1 MLNLKLIQAAG
12 GGFAIVAG
20 VTLFNSAGDAVAPG
34 TSFGETSVRD
44 SRVVMTYSQ
53 FSDCTADSYTG
64 GPTSGSLGTSSVYG
78 GAFAIINWP
87 QVLSY
92 RNRILV
98 MLIPFAFDGFNLT
111 VVILRSNFSEC
122 SALTNSTSV
131 RPGTANGGG
140 GAVYV
145 SSIALSSLTLSDSI
159 FARCTV
165 HVASGATGMPSNC
178 SGGAFAVEFPVSSDS
193 VVTISNCSFF
203 ECMARGGSVS
213 NMAVRGGAVAVSRAA
228 LVSVSGSSFNQSS
241 ITDAAFSSDSSGGV
255 VSGGAGLCVSLAQNI
270 SILSC
275 QFDATGGQ
283 DTSQTSTGLLILV
296 SSNTSARTH
305 IQVSDTYMQSSSV
318 IFSIQC
324 VRDDGFLSHFG
335 HCDEP
340 DVFIYDSIISQ
351 IKSKTDDNFGATGSA
366 LMTLQSRTSFNRS
379 RMLCFMAPAA
389 DQFAVFKRPTSQNPH
404 IVEYS
409 CRPCP
414 TFNISL
420 TASELQL
427 ESLSNAANKV
437 SVCLSSSKA
446 STKPSSC
453 PFGVPVCTT
462 FVRVTSGFW
471 TEFVSDGLGA
481 AFRCPVG
488 YCSCSDSIN
497 GTCPLTPLLSIDRNP
512 NPLCSGN
519 RTGKLCGGCPSNF
532 TQSMDDKSCISN
544 EICTKNLWWV
554 WTLSV
559 LYFATY
565 SLYIV
570 VSCGDFDD
578 GAISCVLFYLQM
590 AALASNRDDLEGSSA
605 IFQYS
610 LVQSALGWYKN
621 SCYAPNMRAYDHTA
635 AKLIGPLLI
644 LIFSVVWTRI
654 MQALQPR
661 LQQRNIKFH
670 VSYGGTLAATILF
683 VFASLSSVVFSL
695 VECTSYTN
703 NGVVFI
709 DGTVPC
715 MNTEWK
721 LLIVAVALLCL
732 LPFAFAA
739 ALQRNKLPLSARNA
753 VCRSYNER
761 MFYWG
766 AVTLMF
772 RLLMSL
778 VQFLQVSFPNFL
790 AFVRSSLSA
799 IMLVLLMHF
808 RPHYFTH
815 TFWVDVTCYACLI
828 AQFGVQALQESRD
841 YLGIINNLD
850 ENKAEFFRNLSY
862 LSSIIR

>member
-1 MLNLKLIQAAG
+1 
-12 GGFAIVAG
+12 VG
-20 VTLFNSAGDAVAPG
+20 VSLFNFAGDASYSEANY
-34 TSFGETSVRD
+34 GETFVRD
-44 SRVVMTYSQ
+44 SRIVMMYSQ
-53 FSDCTADSYTG
+53 FSDCKADSFTG
-64 GPTSGSLGTSSVYG
+64 GPSSGSLGTSSVYG
-78 GAFAIINWP
+78 GAFAIIHSP
-87 QVLSY
+87 QVVEY
-92 RNRILV
+92 RTRILV
-98 MLIPFAFDGFNLT
+98 MFFSPFAWGGFNFT

-145 SSIALSSLTLSDSI
+145 SSIALSNLTLSDSI
-159 FARCTV
+159 FSSCTV
-165 HVASGATGMPSNC
+165 HVASGATGIPSNC
-178 SGGAFAVEFPVSSDS
+178 SGGALAIEVPVSSDS
-193 VVTISNCSFF
+193 VVAISNCSFF
-203 ECMARGGSVS
+203 ECLARGGGVL

-228 LVSVSGSSFNQSS
+228 IVSVSGSTFNKCS
-241 ITDAAFSSDSSGGV
+241 ITDAGSSSDSSGGV

-305 IQVSDTYMQSSSV
+305 IEVSGTSMQSSSV
-318 IFSIQC
+318 IFSVLC
-324 VRDDGFLSHFG
+324 VRGDGFLPHFG
-335 HCDEP
+335 HCDGP
-340 DVFIYDSIISQ
+340 DVLISDSIISQ
-351 IKSKTDDNFGATGSA
+351 LRSQTDDRFAATGSA
-366 LMTLQSRTSFNRS
+366 LMTLQSRTSFSKS
-379 RMLCFMAPAA
+379 RMLCIIALAA
-389 DQFAVFKRPTSQNPH
+389 DPFAVFKRPTSQNPH

-414 TFNISL
+414 TFNISM
-420 TASELQL
+420 TASEVQL
-427 ESLSNAANKV
+427 ERLSNASGTFN
-437 SVCLSSSKA
+437 VCLSSSKS
-446 STKPSSC
+446 STNPRSC
-453 PFGVPVCTT
+453 PFGVPTCTT
-462 FVRVTSGFW
+462 FVRVTSGYW

-481 AFRCPVG
+481 ALRCPVG
-488 YCSCSDSIN
+488 YCSCSNSIN
-497 GTCPLTPLLSIDRNP
+497 GTCPLTSLLSIDRNP
-512 NPLCSGN
+512 DQLCSGN

-554 WTLSV
+554 WTLSI

-570 VSCGDFDD
+570 VSCGDYDD

-605 IFQYS
+605 IFEYS
-610 LVQSALGWYKN
+610 LVHSALGWYKN

-644 LIFSVVWTRI
+644 FMFSVAWTCMI
-654 MQALQPR
+654 QALQPR
-661 LQQRNIKFH
+661 LQKRNINFH
-670 VSYGGTLAATILF
+670 VSYGGTLAATTLF
-683 VFASLSSVVFSL
+683 VFASLSSVLFSL

-703 NGVVFI
+703 DGVVFI

-721 LLIVAVALLCL
+721 VLIVTVALLCL
-732 LPFAFAA
+732 LPVAFAA
-739 ALQRNKLPLSARNA
+739 ALQRNKLPLSARTA
-753 VCRSYNER
+753 VCRSYNKR

-766 AVTLMF
+766 AITLMF

-778 VQFLQVSFPNFL
+778 FQFLQVSFPNFL
-790 AFVRSSLSA
+790 AFARSLLSA
-799 IMLVLLMHF
+799 VMLVLLMHF
-808 RPHYFTH
+808 RPHNFTH

-850 ENKAEFFRNLSY
+850 ENKAEFFRNLSF
-862 LSSIIR
+862 LSSMIR